1 MIQVQK
7 RMLVEQR
14 AVIERLSCKLGK
26 DHEDVELQFSAAV
39 AKVMTLMMLILVLML
54 MMMLTLVLQTW
65 KRPRGCRASIQ
76 RSCGQ
81 GDTMVAMTVAFS
93 ELKKP
98 LWRNFKTNPLPKG
111 YNSNL

>member
-39 AKVMTLMMLILVLML
+39 AKVMTLMMLMLVLML
-54 MMMLTLVLQTW
+54 MLMLMLVLMSALVLQTW
-65 KRPRGCRASIQ
+65 KRPRGCRTSIQ
-76 RSCGQ
+76 PR
-81 GDTMVAMTVAFS
+81 
-93 ELKKP
+93 
-98 LWRNFKTNPLPKG
+98 
-111 YNSNL
+111 

>member
-39 AKVMTLMMLILVLML
+39 AKVM
-54 MMMLTLVLQTW
+54 
-65 KRPRGCRASIQ
+65 
-76 RSCGQ
+76 
-81 GDTMVAMTVAFS
+81 VALS
-93 ELKKP
+93 ELKKNI
-98 LWRNFKTNPLPKG
+98 WRNSKNIPFPKG
-111 YNSNL
+111 YNNNL